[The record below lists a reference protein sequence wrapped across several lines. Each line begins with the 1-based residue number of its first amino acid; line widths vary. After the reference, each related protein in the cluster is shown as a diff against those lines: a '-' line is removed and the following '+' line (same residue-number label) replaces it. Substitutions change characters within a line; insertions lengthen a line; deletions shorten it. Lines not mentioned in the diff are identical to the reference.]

1 MDLGLTGKVALVT
14 GARTGIGRATADL
27 LASEGAIVVGVS
39 RQASDDAPNGVEHR
53 CCDLAIDG
61 AARRL
66 ISDVVADHGGHD
78 ILVNNAAVAE
88 LTRGVQDFDRAHWQ
102 RSFDLNLFAVAE
114 TVSASLEHL
123 ERRHGSIV
131 NVSSVN
137 AFLPS
142 SEGAAYSATK
152 AGLTNLTK
160 AIATQFNGRV
170 RANVVSPGLTA
181 TPMWLGDGGIATQLA
196 ALDHGTAK
204 EIADATAANTPLRRF
219 LEPTEI
225 AAAILFLVSPIAS
238 AITGVDLVVD
248 GGLTP
253 TI

>member
-1 MDLGLTGKVALVT
+1 M
-14 GARTGIGRATADL
+14 
-27 LASEGAIVVGVS
+27 
-39 RQASDDAPNGVEHR
+39 
-53 CCDLAIDG
+53 
-61 AARRL
+61 
-66 ISDVVADHGGHD
+66 
-78 ILVNNAAVAE
+78 
-88 LTRGVQDFDRAHWQ
+88 
-102 RSFDLNLFAVAE
+102 
-114 TVSASLEHL
+114 
-123 ERRHGSIV
+123 